1 MNNANT
7 IIDREKAANSRAYAN
22 TEARTA
28 IREALQTAYAALVE
42 NGAYEEAMSGNA
54 LDWNEVACY
63 ETAVAE
69 IASLINVMPINAMT
83 AANE

>member
-1 MNNANT
+1 MKITVTKARKIKEWYDT
-7 IIDREKAANSRAYAN
+7 IGGE
-22 TEARTA
+22 EECTA
-28 IREALQTAYAALVE
+28 IREALQAAYATLVE

-69 IASLINVMPINAMT
+69 IASLINVMPVNDGT
-83 AANE
+83 AATK

>member
-1 MNNANT
+1 MSMSTNN
-7 IIDREKAANSRAYAN
+7 DVYAN

-28 IREALQTAYAALVE
+28 IREAPQAAYATLVE

-69 IASLINVMPINAMT
+69 IASLINAMPVNDGT
-83 AANE
+83 AATK

>member
-1 MNNANT
+1 MPMNTNN
-7 IIDREKAANSRAYAN
+7 DVYAN

-28 IREALQTAYAALVE
+28 IREALQAAYATLVE

-63 ETAVAE
+63 EEAAVAE
-69 IASLINVMPINAMT
+69 IASLIKAMPVNDGT
-83 AANE
+83 AATK

>member
-1 MNNANT
+1 MSMNTNN
-7 IIDREKAANSRAYAN
+7 DVYAN

-28 IREALQTAYAALVE
+28 IREALQAAYATLVE
-42 NGAYEEAMSGNA
+42 NDAYEEAISGNA

-69 IASLINVMPINAMT
+69 IVSLIKVMPVNDGT
-83 AANE
+83 AATK

>member
-1 MNNANT
+1 MSMSTNN
-7 IIDREKAANSRAYAN
+7 DVYAN

-28 IREALQTAYAALVE
+28 IREALQAAYATLVE

-54 LDWNEVACY
+54 LDWNEVAYY

-69 IASLINVMPINAMT
+69 IASLINAMPVNDGT
-83 AANE
+83 AATK